1 MAYAGVIMI
10 WSTTPLAVQW
20 SSDGVGFVFGAGSR
34 MVFGAL
40 LALGL
45 AALLGFGMQWHRRA
59 VQAYVAA
66 GIGIYGSMLS
76 VYWGAQFIPSGW
88 IAVIFGLTPVITGVL
103 AAFWLQGEMLTMR
116 RLAGMLLG
124 LAGLAVIFGSSV
136 NLQAGAWKGVAAVLC
151 SVIIHSASAVWV
163 KRIRAE
169 LPAIV
174 QTAGGLL
181 VSSPLFLATWLL
193 TTTGLPHDVPARTLG
208 AIAYLTLFGSVIG
221 FAMYF
226 YVLKHVEA
234 TRVALITLVTPV
246 AALMIGSMLNGEVL
260 TVDVVVGALLI
271 VSGLAVFELGGGLG
285 RLTALLRRI

>member
-1 MAYAGVIMI
+1 MAYAGIIMI

-45 AALLGFGMQWHRRA
+45 AAMLGLGMQWHRRA

-66 GIGIYGSMLS
+66 GLGIYGSMLA

-88 IAVIFGLTPVITGVL
+88 IAVIFGLTPVITGVM
-103 AAFWLQGEMLTMR
+103 AAFWLQGESLTLR
-116 RLAGMLLG
+116 RLAGMLIG

-136 NLQAGAWKGVAAVLC
+136 SLQADAWQGVAAVLF
-151 SVIIHSASAVWV
+151 SAVIHSASAVWV

-174 QTAGGLL
+174 QTAGGLV
-181 VSSPLFLATWLL
+181 VSAPLFLLTWLL
-193 TTTGLPHDVPARTLG
+193 TMSGLPHDVPARTVG
-208 AIAYLTLFGSVIG
+208 SIAYLTLFGSVIG
-221 FAMYF
+221 FAMYY

-246 AALMIGSMLNGEVL
+246 AALLIGSLLNGEAV
-260 TVDVVVGALLI
+260 TVDVVIGTLLI
-271 VSGLAVFELGGGLG
+271 VSGLAVFEMGGGMG
-285 RLTALLRRI
+285 RLKAMLRRV